1 MGSADVTTPIYG
13 VRNRVERTGPAVRA
27 ALDPDR
33 RAEFEAEFRAALARV
48 DDDLDLAAAQKV
60 IDRWWPQA
68 LLCANPEIQAGI
80 NADRRRIAAGDPT
93 VIAETWYPPGH
104 PYAPSRTV

>member
-1 MGSADVTTPIYG
+1 MDRMASTDVAIPPYG
-13 VRNRVERTGPAVRA
+13 VRNWVDRTGPAIRA

-33 RAEFEAEFRAALARV
+33 RAEFEAEFRTALGHA
-48 DDDLDLAAAQKV
+48 DDTFDLTAVHKV

-80 NADRRRIAAGDPT
+80 DEDRRRIAAGDPT
-93 VIAETWYPPGH
+93 VFGTTTTYPHTRQPD
-104 PYAPSRTV
+104 